1 MPVSRSAFAM
11 TSPLIFTGATIL
23 TMDRA
28 RTIVRGDL
36 LVRDG
41 IIAGIGGPFAEA
53 ASADATVIDATD
65 TLLVPGFVQTHAH
78 LCQAIF
84 RGLAEEADLLDWL
97 RGKIWPLE
105 AAHDHASLVASAR
118 LGLAEAIRNGTTT
131 LFDMGTVHHTDAI
144 GEAAVESGIRVVVGK
159 ALMDQGDG
167 VPAGLRDDTQAAL
180 AGAEAVIRRWHGAAG
195 GRITA
200 NLSPRFIL
208 SCSRK
213 LWEGVGALAAA
224 HDVSIHTHLNE
235 SPGEVKAIEAA
246 VGSGAVAY
254 FDALGLLSPRFVGA
268 HGVWFDDAERSL
280 LAERGARITHCPSA
294 NFKLAA
300 GACDVRALH
309 DAGVIVGLGADG
321 APCNNRIDPFAE
333 MRLAGLVSRWIAK
346 ERALS
351 AADIVALATIDG
363 ARALRMD
370 DRIGSLEAGKQAD
383 FVVVEQTGTADA
395 ALAGTDPCTALVYQ
409 SSAAAVRT
417 VVCGGQ
423 VVSHR
428 GRVRAW
434 DADDIVADA
443 DARRV
448 EAVRRAGLDALLAE
462 APPA

>member
-1 MPVSRSAFAM
+1 M
-11 TSPLIFTGATIL
+11 TSPLVFTGATIV

-36 LVRDG
+36 LIQGG
-41 IIAGIGGPFAEA
+41 IIAGVGGPFAETT
-53 ASADATVIDATD
+53 SPDATVIDASG
-65 TLLVPGFVQTHAH
+65 TLIVPGFVQTHAH
-78 LCQAIF
+78 LCQALF

-105 AAHDHASLVASAR
+105 AAHDPVSLAASAR
-118 LGLAEAIRNGTTT
+118 LGLAEAIKNGTTT

-144 GEAAVESGIRVVVGK
+144 GAVAVESGIRVVVGK

-167 VPAGLRDDTQAAL
+167 VPAGLRDATSAAL
-180 AGAEAVIRRWHGAAG
+180 AGAEAVIERWHGAG
-195 GRITA
+195 DGRVTA

-208 SCSRK
+208 SCSRT
-213 LWEGVGALAAA
+213 LWEGVGRLAEA

-235 SPGEVKAIEAA
+235 SPGEVTAIEHA

-254 FDALGLLSPRFVGA
+254 FDALGLLSDRFVGA
-268 HGVWFDDAERSL
+268 HGVWFDAAERAL
-280 LAERGARITHCPSA
+280 LAERGARVTHCPSA

-300 GACDVRALH
+300 GACDVRALQ

-333 MRLAGLVSRWIAK
+333 MRLAGLVSRWVSK
-346 ERALS
+346 DRALS

-370 DRIGSLEAGKQAD
+370 DRIGSVETGKAAD
-383 FVVVEQTGTADA
+383 FVIVEQSGTADA
-395 ALAGTDPCTALVYQ
+395 ALAGTDPYTALVYQ
-409 SSAAAVRT
+409 TSAAAVRT
-417 VVCGGQ
+417 VVCAGQ

-434 DADDIVADA
+434 DGDELVVEA
-443 DARRV
+443 DARRI
-448 EAVRRAGLDALLAE
+448 EAVRRAGLEALLVG
-462 APPA
+462 APGA